1 MKTSEPKRP
10 LFLPLKTAA
19 SATSTF
25 ETSRGT
31 VDVGT
36 FYIALGPLLKTSFQR
51 VCFKVKAM
59 RTLQHLRLWP
69 SQTNHPIWQ
78 EAGVRITRKTV
89 EYTSLV
95 HTLRRCRKVSDGSF
109 WKNAR
114 SKAPTAVP
122 DLREAPLRCCCN
134 GMENEPATWRSG
146 CKRWCGNQDSCVGF
160 PTAYFLR

>member
-1 MKTSEPKRP
+1 MSSLR
-10 LFLPLKTAA
+10 
-19 SATSTF
+19 
-25 ETSRGT
+25 
-31 VDVGT
+31 DI
-36 FYIALGPLLKTSFQR
+36 FYIVALGPLLKTSFQR

-78 EAGVRITRKTV
+78 EAGVRNSTDHLKIVRIHLTCTQKV
-89 EYTSLV
+89 PKSLV
-95 HTLRRCRKVSDGSF
+95 WTPDGSF

-146 CKRWCGNQDSCVGF
+146 CKRWCRNQDSCVGF